1 MKKQIFAAFLALFL
15 MVMLPGTARAAGDEA
30 GLSDSRT
37 RSAIFTI
44 QIQTKPLIRPEEP
57 TEPEDPEDPADV
69 NQTEI
74 LPEDDSSEDEK
85 QKEKDEDDD
94 DEDEDD
100 EDKKEESNPE
110 ENNQS
115 TADEGSGSGTSTPT
129 IGPGKPIHTMHTSPP
144 QTLRDQTTI
153 DDDSVNHTISGEIT
167 PENRLARP
175 EQNSYTVEIARPKE
189 NKPAAPGKLS
199 GATVIQPPAAPA
211 FMDVRQDDWFFED
224 VKWACE
230 EGFMTGMS
238 DNSFAPMDDVSQAVI
253 VVVLSRMAGADLS
266 RFHDLPDST
275 VAANKWYT
283 GAAIWAKQSGLLP
296 ADSVFTGSA
305 AVSREEMAVILSKYL
320 QNMGKDTTVP
330 ARIIEFADAEDMS
343 QAGNDAFQVLCACNV
358 FSGTGGGRMNPAG
371 SMTRAQF
378 AALVHRIADIP

>member
-15 MVMLPGTARAAGDEA
+15 MAMLPGTARAAGDEA

-37 RSAIFTI
+37 RSVIFTI
-44 QIQTKPLIRPEEP
+44 QTKPPIHREEP
-57 TEPEDPEDPADV
+57 TEPEDPADV

-85 QKEKDEDDD
+85 QKEKDEDD
-94 DEDEDD
+94 EDEDD
-100 EDKKEESNPE
+100 EDEDEDEKEENNPE

-115 TADEGSGSGTSTPT
+115 AADEGSSSGTPT
-129 IGPGKPIHTMHTSPP
+129 LTIVQGKTLPADIKSTSPP
-144 QTLRDQTTI
+144 QTLRDQTNI

-189 NKPAAPGKLS
+189 NKPAAAPGKLS
-199 GATVIQPPAAPA
+199 GATVISPPAAPA
-211 FMDVRQDDWFFED
+211 FMDVRQDDWFFKD

-238 DNSFAPMDDVSQAVI
+238 DNSFAPMDDVSRAVI

-266 RFHDLPDST
+266 RFQDLPDST
-275 VAANKWYT
+275 VAAGKWYT

-296 ADSVFTGSA
+296 ADSVFTGNA

-343 QAGNDAFQVLCACNV
+343 RAGNDAFQVLCACNV